1 MMVAAHF
8 IFWFVFAAIWYAVS
22 TSYMEDI
29 GDGKE
34 HCVTGTTSF
43 AGLLMMSVET
53 QVCLCSSPSDKARRP
68 IRTKLDGPL
77 YSTRASKSCQHKGRG
92 PIPDQLSDRATGT
105 VHTKYSVSGNW
116 VNLRSIQGF

>member
-8 IFWFVFAAIWYAVS
+8 IFWFVFAGIWYAVAS
-22 TSYMEDI
+22 SYAEDI

-53 QVCLCSSPSDKARRP
+53 QVNNSFREYLVFSRTYSSQAYAQTQDYYK
-68 IRTKLDGPL
+68 
-77 YSTRASKSCQHKGRG
+77 
-92 PIPDQLSDRATGT
+92 
-105 VHTKYSVSGNW
+105 
-116 VNLRSIQGF
+116 